1 MLRGI
6 QKASSG
12 VVGKSIMTV
21 VLGALALSFAIWG
34 IGDIFRG
41 FGRSELAK
49 VGNTE
54 IGIEQFRQT
63 YNERLQDLGRRVGR
77 PITPDQA
84 RQLGFERQVLGQ
96 MVAQTA
102 LDERARQLG
111 LNLSNDEVSKTI
123 VNDPNFRGAS
133 GFDRAVFEAKIR
145 QAGFTEPRYVAEQR
159 RELMRKQIVN
169 TIAGDVTVPK
179 AAVEAAH
186 RYESEERTIDY
197 VVLDRSQAGDIP
209 TPTPEELAKYFEE
222 RKAQFRAPEYR
233 KVVVVV
239 VTPEELGKWEVI
251 NDDDARRI
259 YNERKARYT
268 TPEQRHVQQI
278 VFPNADEA
286 QAAATK
292 IAQGTTFEAVAQE
305 RGMKDSDI
313 DLGTIPKSGIIDS
326 AIADA
331 AFSLKEGE
339 VSAPV
344 QGRFGTA
351 LVRVLKIQ
359 PGSVKSYEQVAN
371 EIKRDIALER
381 ARAQVSELRDKLED
395 ARAGG
400 DTLAEAAAKLKLSAT
415 TIDAIDRNGLTPEG
429 VPVANVPN
437 TRELVSAFFSTDV
450 GVESDP
456 VQYAN
461 GYIWYEVAGITPA
474 RDRTLDE
481 VKSEIE
487 IRFTNDAIANRL
499 KAKADAMVEKLKGG
513 ASLQDV
519 AAAEKLKVD
528 TATGIKR
535 GDPTE
540 TFSAAA
546 LNAIFR
552 TPKGSPGSAEGMQT
566 TQRIVFRVNDVKV
579 PDLDMKS
586 DAAKRIADDLRDSL
600 SNDLLAGY
608 GERLERDVGVKINPT
623 ALNQAIGGGSAY

>member
-1 MLRGI
+1 
-6 QKASSG
+6 
-12 VVGKSIMTV
+12 
-21 VLGALALSFAIWG
+21 
-34 IGDIFRG
+34 
-41 FGRSELAK
+41 
-49 VGNTE
+49 
-54 IGIEQFRQT
+54 
-63 YNERLQDLGRRVGR
+63 
-77 PITPDQA
+77 
-84 RQLGFERQVLGQ
+84 
-96 MVAQTA
+96 
-102 LDERARQLG
+102 
-111 LNLSNDEVSKTI
+111 
-123 VNDPNFRGAS
+123 
-133 GFDRAVFEAKIR
+133 
-145 QAGFTEPRYVAEQR
+145 
-159 RELMRKQIVN
+159 
-169 TIAGDVTVPK
+169 
-179 AAVEAAH
+179 
-186 RYESEERTIDY
+186 
-197 VVLDRSQAGDIP
+197 
-209 TPTPEELAKYFEE
+209 
-222 RKAQFRAPEYR
+222 
-233 KVVVVV
+233 
-239 VTPEELGKWEVI
+239 
-251 NDDDARRI
+251 
-259 YNERKARYT
+259 
-268 TPEQRHVQQI
+268 
-278 VFPNADEA
+278 
-286 QAAATK
+286 
-292 IAQGTTFEAVAQE
+292 
-305 RGMKDSDI
+305 MKESDI

-326 AIADA
+326 AVADA

-351 LVRVLKIQ
+351 VVRVLKIQ

-579 PDLDMKS
+579 PDLDMNS